1 MPATFFFPPHVARRR
16 AGPGSVWA
24 LVVAGVGLHAP
35 ASASAEGRWFPWST
49 DKPPVAVQPE
59 EQARRAEAQDSR
71 LLLLERRV
79 QAVRA
84 SLDELQRSMDTLDR
98 KLDGTL
104 QEMSRLARIS
114 RDLSRMQKALT
125 EAPPPGRTG
134 PADQVTVAARQVGDP
149 PAPEA
154 ASVPAPI
161 PSPSAIEQL
170 VAQGAFDQVIATLEP
185 LEAVAAGPG
194 WDAAT
199 RALWLG
205 RAHLGR
211 RDFARATDH
220 YRRMLELGPGHPLAA
235 QAMLGLGVSQVHL
248 PDPSGARA
256 TLAALLAR
264 FPQAPEAS
272 HARALLFFVV
282 GRSGH

>member
-1 MPATFFFPPHVARRR
+1 MPATSFLPPRLALRR
-16 AGPGSVWA
+16 ARPGSIWA
-24 LVVAGVGLHAP
+24 LVVAGVGFHAP
-35 ASASAEGRWFPWST
+35 AAAEGRWLPWST
-49 DKPPVAVQPE
+49 DKPPVAAQPE
-59 EQARRAEAQDSR
+59 EQARHAEAQASR

-114 RDLSRMQKALT
+114 RDLSRMQKALI
-125 EAPPPGRTG
+125 EATPPRRTG
-134 PADQVTVAARQVGDP
+134 PADQATIAARQGKDP

-154 ASVPAPI
+154 TPAPAPI
-161 PSPSAIEQL
+161 PGPEVIEQM

-185 LEAVAAGPG
+185 LEPLAAGPG

-256 TLAALLAR
+256 TLVALLAR